1 VRVAREQA
9 GLSERHACGLMGMHR
24 GSWRYRR
31 REPNDAELR
40 AHLRE
45 LAAERV
51 RFGYRRLWAMLRREK
66 KADGTRRWTVNHKRV
81 HRIYREVL
89 LAN

>member
-1 VRVAREQA
+1 MVGPREDREAVRVAREQA
-9 GLSERHACGLMGMHR
+9 GLSERHACGLIGMHG

-40 AHLRE
+40 VRLRE

-51 RFGYRRLWAMLRREK
+51 RFGYRRLWAMLRR
-66 KADGTRRWTVNHKRV
+66 GGGGR
-81 HRIYREVL
+81 
-89 LAN
+89 